1 MYTFNM
7 AVHLQAQQKM
17 DMIPRKLVLGSFSSE
32 LYIFVSYTVEPK
44 GAWLSL
50 LLVPIIKGK
59 KRIYGSTTEGLN

>member
-32 LYIFVSYTVEPK
+32 LYIFVSYTVEPN
-44 GAWLSL
+44 GGMVVTTLSTNNQRDKREFRG
-50 LLVPIIKGK
+50 VPLKA
-59 KRIYGSTTEGLN
+59 